1 MNKEVLTGSYNY
13 LTDKIEGCT
22 ENSLVWFHEQVH
34 QEQFKDKNIHSLQIW
49 FDRVRIVNQIF
60 SFMGLLLGTLSKEL
74 YVLCVLPLTILSLEF
89 CFNVYLETEANIK
102 GKKRYKEYLKSKS
115 L

>member
-1 MNKEVLTGSYNY
+1 MNEKLTGSYNY

-34 QEQFKDKNIHSLQIW
+34 QEQFKDNNIHSLQIW
-49 FDRVRIVNQIF
+49 FDNVRIINQIF
-60 SFMGLLLGTLSKEL
+60 SFIGLVLGLFISYL
-74 YVLCVLPLTILSLEF
+74 FCICYLPLTILSLEF
-89 CFNVYLETEANIK
+89 CFKSYIETEAHIK